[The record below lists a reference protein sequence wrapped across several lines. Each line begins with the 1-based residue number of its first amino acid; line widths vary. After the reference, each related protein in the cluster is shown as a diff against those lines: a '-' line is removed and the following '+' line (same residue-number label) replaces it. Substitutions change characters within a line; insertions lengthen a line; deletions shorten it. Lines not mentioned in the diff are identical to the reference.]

1 VGGAKGSRDPRLIRL
16 SGRWGTFHTAGRSY
30 SLTHLVEAMEYRV
43 SAIPF
48 PARLVAAMTALIGLL
63 STVAG
68 GWALAAPATFYRLVA
83 PFPPYSMHLIH
94 DIGAFQLGLGACLLA
109 GSLLGDG
116 LLAVLAGNSVGAAA
130 HSASHLM
137 DRADGGHSSD
147 PLTIGALALLL
158 AALTTG
164 RWAMMRRQPATL
176 ANSDDSAA
184 AVSS

>member
-1 VGGAKGSRDPRLIRL
+1 M
-16 SGRWGTFHTAGRSY
+16 F
-30 SLTHLVEAMEYRV
+30 
-43 SAIPF
+43 AIPI

-63 STVAG
+63 SVAAG
-68 GWALAAPATFYRLVA
+68 GWALAAPVTFYRLVA

-109 GSLLGDG
+109 GSLLRDG

-147 PLTIGALALLL
+147 PFTIGALALLL
-158 AALTTG
+158 AALTSG

-176 ANSDDSAA
+176 ADSDDSAA

>member
-1 VGGAKGSRDPRLIRL
+1 MTHASSDCLGVG
-16 SGRWGTFHTAGRSY
+16 GTFHIAGRSY
-30 SLTHLVEAMEYRV
+30 SLTHHVDVMECRV
-43 SAIPF
+43 SANPI
-48 PARLVAAMTALIGLL
+48 PARLVAATTALIGLL
-63 STVAG
+63 SVATG
-68 GWALAAPATFYRLVA
+68 GWAIAAPVTFYRFVA

-109 GSLLGDG
+109 GLLLRDA

-130 HSASHLM
+130 HFASHLM

-158 AALTTG
+158 GALTAA
-164 RWAMMRRQPATL
+164 RWAIVRQQPAML
-176 ANSDDSAA
+176 AGPADTAPDDRVA